1 MELAVEEIQK
11 TASEGKMISV
21 SELSENTGLSKGFF

>member
-1 MELAVEEIQK
+1 MQK